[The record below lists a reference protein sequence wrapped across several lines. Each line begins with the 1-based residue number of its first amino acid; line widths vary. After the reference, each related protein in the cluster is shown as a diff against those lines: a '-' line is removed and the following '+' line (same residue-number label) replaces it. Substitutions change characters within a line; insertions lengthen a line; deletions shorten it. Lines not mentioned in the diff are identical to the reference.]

1 MKSSRLIII
10 IILCGWNIRAQTNL
24 IAPTNFVPPRV
35 THIDS
40 DSADFDMNARTAIY
54 RGNVHVSD
62 PDMKLTCVQLVANL
76 PQSGRMNHIV
86 AETNVMI
93 DYTDA
98 KGQTMHATSDKAVY
112 NYAVEN
118 GATNET
124 VTLTGNAKVENA
136 QGWLTG
142 EPIYWDRANNYL
154 HADNPKMIYRQNLNS
169 APAQT
174 NSSAAN
180 TNELSLPK

>member
-1 MKSSRLIII
+1 MKKIYFIAI
-10 IILCGWNIRAQTNL
+10 AALCGLSVRAQTNL
-24 IAPTNFVPPRV
+24 IAPTNSAPRV

-54 RGNVHVSD
+54 RGNVRVSD
-62 PDMKLTCVQLVANL
+62 PDMKLTCVRLVADL

-86 AETNVMI
+86 AETNVVI

-98 KGQTMHATSDKAVY
+98 KGQTTHATGDKAVY

-136 QGWLTG
+136 QGCLTG
-142 EPIYWDRANNYL
+142 EPITWNRA
-154 HADNPKMIYRQNLNS
+154 ADHLTATNPKMIYRQNLNS
-169 APAQT
+169 TPAET
-174 NSSAAN
+174 NLPTAN
-180 TNELSLPK
+180 TNQMSEPK

>member
-1 MKSSRLIII
+1 
-10 IILCGWNIRAQTNL
+10 
-24 IAPTNFVPPRV
+24 
-35 THIDS
+35 
-40 DSADFDMNARTAIY
+40 
-54 RGNVHVSD
+54 
-62 PDMKLTCVQLVANL
+62 
-76 PQSGRMNHIV
+76 
-86 AETNVMI
+86 
-93 DYTDA
+93 
-98 KGQTMHATSDKAVY
+98 
-112 NYAVEN
+112 VEN

-154 HADNPKMIYRQNLNS
+154 HANNPKMIYRQNLNS